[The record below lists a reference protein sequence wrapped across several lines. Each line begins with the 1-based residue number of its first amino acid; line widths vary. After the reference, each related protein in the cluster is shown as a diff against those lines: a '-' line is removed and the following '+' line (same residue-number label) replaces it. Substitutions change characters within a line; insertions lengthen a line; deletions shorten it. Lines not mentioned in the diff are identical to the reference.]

1 MSSVSKGI
9 AIVTGSAG
17 ALGKA
22 IVSRLAED
30 GYDIALH
37 DVPKNNNA
45 LESLAQDVRKKG
57 RKAIVVVGDITVESD
72 VKNLVETTI
81 ETLGGLDI
89 VSATVPL
96 DVL

>member
-1 MSSVSKGI
+1 MASASKGV

-37 DVPKNNNA
+37 DVPGNINA
-45 LESLAQDVRKKG
+45 LQLLAQDVRKKG
-57 RKAIVVVGDITVESD
+57 RKAIVVVGDVTVEGD
-72 VKNLVETTI
+72 VKNLVEATT

-89 VSATVPL
+89 VSTTTPL
-96 DVL
+96 DV